1 MKKVILS
8 AVLAAMV
15 LSFAGCGEDRND
27 GYKERKQTQGKPDI
41 DRPGNM
47 KRYETWR

>member
-15 LSFAGCGEDRND
+15 LSFVGCSEDRSS
-27 GYKERKQTQGKPDI
+27 GYQERKQTQGKPDI

>member
-15 LSFAGCGEDRND
+15 LSFAGCGEDRNG
-27 GYKERKQTQGKPDI
+27 GYQERKQTQSEPDI
-41 DRPGNM
+41 DRPGNT
-47 KRYETWR
+47 KRYENWR

>member
-15 LSFAGCGEDRND
+15 LGFIGCGEDRG
-27 GYKERKQTQGKPDI
+27 GYQERKQTQGEPDI
-41 DRPGNM
+41 DRPGNT
-47 KRYETWR
+47 KRYENWR